1 MPREYGT
8 TPIPSLAVLASP
20 ENGGGITDS
29 HSLIPEALYHAFS
42 THATLMGEDLPLN
55 RKQHEMIATV
65 VSVANSCFYWTES
78 HAEFLRAITKDDA
91 LIAAIKSD
99 YRQATL
105 DPADRVMLDYAHKL
119 TVSPV
124 KVSRADIEALRA
136 HGFDDTAIL
145 QINLIASWFNYINR
159 VADGLGVGRE

>member
-1 MPREYGT
+1 MTWIKTIFLKDGGERLKEAFRWRSKMPREYGT

-65 VSVANSCFYWTES
+65 VSVANSCFY
-78 HAEFLRAITKDDA
+78 
-91 LIAAIKSD
+91 
-99 YRQATL
+99 
-105 DPADRVMLDYAHKL
+105 
-119 TVSPV
+119 
-124 KVSRADIEALRA
+124 
-136 HGFDDTAIL
+136 
-145 QINLIASWFNYINR
+145 
-159 VADGLGVGRE
+159 